1 MLRGPKR
8 RFGRVPLGWNTN
20 SKQDAAPVLHAR
32 LGLDFWTCRMMISSV
47 LRRSPKS
54 IDDWQVD
61 WPCLRSK
68 TQLLL
73 PWNFANYIPHK
84 FKFVI
89 RGASNQHTICTI
101 IVSHKRPWVLWHEM
115 PVVTGPCGVPL
126 LLSSCHLRF
135 PGSDVP
141 SVGEPPIAS
150 KCFRFVPFSC
160 RLVSHDWSSHYSS
173 DAMLKDFV
181 QRHGL
186 ELSSRSAARNPTPG
200 SRGCG
205 MPASCLKRI

>member
-1 MLRGPKR
+1 M
-8 RFGRVPLGWNTN
+8 
-20 SKQDAAPVLHAR
+20 
-32 LGLDFWTCRMMISSV
+32 SSV

-61 WPCLRSK
+61 WIWLALSPFENPASASLKLCKLHTSQIRHSWCQQSAHNLYHHCQPQASMSIV
-68 TQLLL
+68 T
-73 PWNFANYIPHK
+73 WNGCGDGT
-84 FKFVI
+84 V
-89 RGASNQHTICTI
+89 RGASFTIFMSSA
-101 IVSHKRPWVLWHEM
+101 VSRQR
-115 PVVTGPCGVPL
+115 C
-126 LLSSCHLRF
+126 SSCR
-135 PGSDVP
+135 GTTN
-141 SVGEPPIAS
+141 
-150 KCFRFVPFSC
+150 CFQLFSFRSISC

-205 MPASCLKRI
+205 MFGSCLKSIKKDDMHICSTHIGYLCKGYAT

>member
-1 MLRGPKR
+1 MTDRLTGLVSVRKPS
-8 RFGRVPLGWNTN
+8 FCFPETLQTTYLTN
-20 SKQDAAPVLHAR
+20 SNSSFVAPA
-32 LGLDFWTCRMMISSV
+32 ISTQFVPSLSATSV
-47 LRRSPKS
+47 
-54 IDDWQVD
+54 
-61 WPCLRSK
+61 
-68 TQLLL
+68 
-73 PWNFANYIPHK
+73 
-84 FKFVI
+84 
-89 RGASNQHTICTI
+89 
-101 IVSHKRPWVLWHEM
+101 HEYCDM
-115 PVVTGPCGVPL
+115 KCPLVTGPCGVPL